1 VARLAVLLASFVA
14 LVVAS
19 FWTLHHRQPEVVGYN
34 GARPFAFLATVAPGR
49 PVCTGLGQGRTEPD
63 RVQVTVGS
71 NGAGPQPLRL
81 SLPGAGVGATVR
93 SYRDGVVDL
102 PLPAHP
108 EAGNGVACLENLGT
122 RPVLAAGEPGSG
134 SSIRNRP
141 QKYTVAYALVD
152 RTPPRWSASADD
164 VLHDVGLARA
174 GAGGAAT
181 GYVVLVLLGLSL
193 IGALAATARWVR

>member
-19 FWTLHHRQPEVVGYN
+19 FWTLQHRQPEVVGYN
-34 GARPFAFLATVAPGR
+34 GARPNAFVATVAPGR
-49 PVCTGLGQGRTEPD
+49 PVCTVLGRGRTEPD
-63 RVQVTVGS
+63 HVRLTVGL
-71 NGAGPQPLRL
+71 NGVPAQPLRL
-81 SLPGAGVGATVR
+81 TLPGAGNGATVTAG
-93 SYRDGVVDL
+93 DGVVEL
-102 PLPAHP
+102 PLPADP
-108 EAGNGVACLENLGT
+108 EAGTGTACVQNLGR
-122 RPVLAAGEPGSG
+122 RPVLVAGEPGNA
-134 SSIRNRP
+134 SSIAGRP

-152 RTPPRWSASADD
+152 RTPPRWSASADE
-164 VLHDVGLARA
+164 VLHDVGVARA